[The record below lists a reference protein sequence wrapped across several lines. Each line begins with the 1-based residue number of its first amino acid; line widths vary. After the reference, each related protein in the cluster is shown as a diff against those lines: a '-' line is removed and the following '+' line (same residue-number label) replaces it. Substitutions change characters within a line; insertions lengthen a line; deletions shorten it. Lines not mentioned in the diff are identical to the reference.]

1 MSQDTLNRLA
11 AIEQLLNELKS
22 DIKNQQPVQATTA
35 TKPAEVATQIK
46 AEVKKPTPKTPSTTT
61 VPFSFE
67 FFPAKTDE
75 GQDKLLSVFD
85 ELNALNPKYFSVTY
99 GAGGSTRERTLG
111 IVEALIKKGDTPI
124 APHMS
129 CIGDTKA
136 QIGELLDFYKE
147 LGVDRVVALRGDLP
161 SGQVGYGE
169 LPYALDLVKYIREH
183 SGNHFAIKVAAYPEM
198 HPQAKNF
205 EADIDNLVAKYHAG
219 ANEAITQ
226 FFYNPDSYLF
236 LRDRLAKKGVHQDDF
251 PIIAG
256 IMPITNASNLIRFA
270 DGCGADVPRYIR
282 KQLADYGDDKKSI
295 RQFGFDIVH
304 QLCERLISE
313 GVPSLHFYS
322 MNQTEPNKALVE
334 SLGLI

>member
-11 AIEQLLNELKS
+11 AIEKLLNELKS

-35 TKPAEVATQIK
+35 AKPAEVTTQINT
-46 AEVKKPTPKTPSTTT
+46 EVKKPTPKTPSTTT

-136 QIGELLDFYKE
+136 QIGELLDFYKA

-183 SGNHFAIKVAAYPEM
+183 SADHFSIKVAAYPEM
-198 HPQAKNF
+198 HPQARNF

-322 MNQTEPNKALVE
+322 MNHTEPNKALVE